1 MEMRGS
7 LTGCLAA
14 LAVVVA
20 LAPSVAA
27 AETVVAKDSAE
38 VYLRPGESSKVVV
51 RIKSGEELTVLRR
64 EGRWVKVRVRGRTG
78 FIPRTKVSGGEDE
91 PSEEVERQTRRRP
104 YVDGR
109 STDRGW
115 GGEPPEDR
123 RGVDAVD
130 NIDPSEPSPPNPEPK
145 VRVAAVEPS
154 PRREVREPKEK
165 AEAKEKG
172 EPKPDGK
179 DGKNGKAGKKEVVVQ
194 IEEAPRSEP
203 RAEPRRP
210 VARRDRAERKR
221 RLITLESEVELRA
234 KPGAAAKKVATA
246 GAGEHFVL
254 EERNGWS
261 KLETEDGEQ
270 GWVSNQALRATVEDK
285 GGRRLL
291 AVNAQLGFSY
301 LVQGTRT
308 TGGIVGAPDNYNLV
322 TPGATITVGG
332 LAAFPVSRSLYAG
345 LSASYSGTKAK
356 DIEFNDKVNSRIT
369 KTGITTHALDVRAV
383 GGYML
388 GGSLGLSAWARLG
401 YHYDMFSVADVG
413 DFTKNGA
420 RIPSERL
427 SGGTAGAAF
436 SMDRLTRKLGASVAV
451 DALVFSTRS
460 QTKNLEDGNA
470 PSTSGLWVSAGS
482 VYRLGR
488 SMNLEL
494 SYKLAYLNNTFGAPT
509 EQSLRMHTG
518 TAVSRT
524 DVSHLIGLGVHQAF

>member
-64 EGRWVKVRVRGRTG
+64 DGRWIKVRVRGRTG

-91 PSEEVERQTRRRP
+91 RGGDEVDRQTRRRP

-109 STDRGW
+109 STERGW

-130 NIDPSEPSPPNPEPK
+130 NVDPGEPPPPPPK
-145 VRVAAVEPS
+145 P
-154 PRREVREPKEK
+154 EVRASVEEPPVKPAREPR
-165 AEAKEKG
+165 EERQPKG
-172 EPKPDGK
+172 KGDGK
-179 DGKNGKAGKKEVVVQ
+179 KDVVVQ
-194 IEEAPRSEP
+194 IEDAPPPAPRSEP
-203 RAEPRRP
+203 RRP
-210 VARRDRAERKR
+210 AARKGKARPERKR
-221 RLITLESEVELRA
+221 QLITLESDVELRA
-234 KPGAAAKKVATA
+234 KPGASAKKVATA
-246 GAGEHFVL
+246 GAGEHFVI

-270 GWVSNQALRATVEDK
+270 GWVSNQALRATVEGK
-285 GGRRLL
+285 GGRRVL
-291 AVNAQLGFSY
+291 AANAQLGFSY

-308 TGGIVGAPDNYNLV
+308 TGGIVGAPDNYNLK
-322 TPGATITVGG
+322 TPGATVTVGG

-345 LSASYSGTKAK
+345 LSVSYAGTKAK
-356 DIEFNDKVNSRIT
+356 DIQFNDKVNSRVT
-369 KTGITTHALDVRAV
+369 KTGVTTHAFDVRAL

-388 GGSLGLSAWARLG
+388 GGSLGMSAWARLG

-427 SGGTAGAAF
+427 SGGTVGAAF
-436 SMDRLTRKLGASVAV
+436 ALDRLTRKLGASVAV
-451 DALVFSTRS
+451 DALVFANRE
-460 QTKNLEDGNA
+460 QTKNLEDGSA
-470 PSTSGLWVSAGS
+470 PSASGLWVSAAS
-482 VYRLGR
+482 VYRLGK

-494 SYKLAYLNNTFGAPT
+494 SYKLAFVSNTFGAPS

-524 DVSHLIGLGVHQAF
+524 DVSHLIGLGVNQAF